1 MRLGA
6 ALLCAAG
13 VLVAAGCGG
22 TNDVANLIT
31 STPDAAALQIAEAN
45 AADAN
50 TAVASYFAV
59 HGSYDGLTTDTLRQL
74 QPGLSS
80 TVTVT
85 ATSAGYCIQSVVRAV
100 SAALRG
106 PGSALPQA
114 GIC

>member
-1 MRLGA
+1 MRGN
-6 ALLCAAG
+6 G
-13 VLVAAGCGG
+13 KQVGREV
-22 TNDVANLIT
+22 
-31 STPDAAALQIAEAN
+31 
-45 AADAN
+45 
-50 TAVASYFAV
+50 
-59 HGSYDGLTTDTLRQL
+59 DTLRQL